1 MREKETIKILR
12 LAGAT
17 VRFHFG
23 RTQNFGHTGNWDVS
37 AVTTFWNMFKGASS
51 FNQALGGWK
60 VDNVQTMGYMFRSAT
75 SFNQDLSDWR
85 LNSVTSM
92 IHMFYHNSAFD
103 QDLGWCV
110 DDDVDLEEAFVDTKC
125 ESTSMDSSDPCSCY
139 SLPTSLSMPGWW
151 QNATRPPIPIR
162 WFSCANKCRLDCEEC
177 GVGRSSACCGGR
189 QIYEAQPLCAP
200 TSCGV
205 VQMDNCPTPAPLPA
219 PSPAPTTLPTSTPT
233 SMPTSTSMLT
243 LTSTPSLRQRQC

>member
-1 MREKETIKILR
+1 
-12 LAGAT
+12 
-17 VRFHFG
+17 
-23 RTQNFGHTGNWDVS
+23 
-37 AVTTFWNMFKGASS
+37 MFKGASS

-110 DDDVDLEEAFVDTKC
+110 DDDVDLNYAFDNT
-125 ESTSMDSSDPCSCY
+125 T
-139 SLPTSLSMPGWW
+139 
-151 QNATRPPIPIR
+151 
-162 WFSCANKCRLDCEEC
+162 CA
-177 GVGRSSACCGGR
+177 S
-189 QIYEAQPLCAP
+189 

-205 VQMDNCPTPAPLPA
+205 KQGSCP
-219 PSPAPTTLPTSTPT
+219 
-233 SMPTSTSMLT
+233 
-243 LTSTPSLRQRQC
+243 

>member
-1 MREKETIKILR
+1 MRKKETIKILR

-37 AVTTFWNMFKGASS
+37 AVKTFWNMFKGASS

-103 QDLGWCV
+103 QDLGW
-110 DDDVDLEEAFVDTKC
+110 
-125 ESTSMDSSDPCSCY
+125 
-139 SLPTSLSMPGWW
+139 
-151 QNATRPPIPIR
+151 
-162 WFSCANKCRLDCEEC
+162 
-177 GVGRSSACCGGR
+177 
-189 QIYEAQPLCAP
+189 
-200 TSCGV
+200 
-205 VQMDNCPTPAPLPA
+205 
-219 PSPAPTTLPTSTPT
+219 
-233 SMPTSTSMLT
+233 
-243 LTSTPSLRQRQC
+243 